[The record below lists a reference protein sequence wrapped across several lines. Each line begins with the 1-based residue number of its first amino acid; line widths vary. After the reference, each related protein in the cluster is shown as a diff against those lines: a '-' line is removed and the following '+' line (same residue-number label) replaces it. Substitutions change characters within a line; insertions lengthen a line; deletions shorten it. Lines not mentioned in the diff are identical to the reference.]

1 MPPTVAIDQPRAVA
15 LDILQAVLRQRMPLD
30 DLLAG
35 HRDLNSLPS
44 RDRGFVR
51 ALVATALRRLGQI
64 DAILAACLE
73 RPLPGRASA
82 IEDLL
87 RLGIAQLL
95 FLRVPA
101 HAAVD
106 TTVALV
112 ARRGGEAGFKGL
124 VNAVLRRVDRERE
137 ALLAATSRVA
147 NLPDWLRWS
156 WVDA

>member
-1 MPPTVAIDQPRAVA
+1 MSRGARWRNNQPMPPTVAIDQPRAVA
-15 LDILQAVLRQRMPLD
+15 LDILQAVLRQRLPLD

-35 HRDLNSLPS
+35 HRELSALSP

-51 ALVATALRRLGQI
+51 ALVAIVLRRLGQL

-73 RPLPGRASA
+73 RPLPARATA

-87 RLGIAQLL
+87 RLGLAQLL

-112 ARRGGEAGFKGL
+112 APRGGEAGLQGPG
-124 VNAVLRRVDRERE
+124 NALLPRVDPQR
-137 ALLAATSRVA
+137 
-147 NLPDWLRWS
+147 D
-156 WVDA
+156 